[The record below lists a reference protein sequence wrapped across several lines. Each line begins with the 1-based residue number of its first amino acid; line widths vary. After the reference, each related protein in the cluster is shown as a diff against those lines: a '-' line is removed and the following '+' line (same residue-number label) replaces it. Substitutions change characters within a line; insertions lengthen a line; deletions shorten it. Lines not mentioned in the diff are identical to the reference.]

1 MWTASL
7 PRRACQAFFL
17 IILLQVPLFRVPC
30 RSGTCTAPLQI
41 AAAQLVTSKVVPH
54 GVVKA
59 LLYPGACIQTLLVDS
74 TLPQWSNLYEKY
86 NLTNAASTQ
95 VIELNRLE
103 VLIGSYFAVAGA
115 LAGLIK
121 PGRMSLFGML
131 LLVWGLIREGVF
143 DKSGKQLQV
152 YMSPLM
158 LFAVVCAFFS
168 VKFDTQKVQRLARP
182 VARPLKSSAKSK
194 LK

>member
-7 PRRACQAFFL
+7 PRRACQAFFV

-30 RSGTCTAPLQI
+30 RSGTCTSPLQI
-41 AAAQLVTSKVVPH
+41 TATQLMISKIVPH
-54 GVVKA
+54 GAIKA
-59 LLYPGACIQTLLVDS
+59 LLFPGACIQTLVVDS
-74 TLPQWSNLYEKY
+74 RLPKWSNVYEMY
-86 NLTNAASTQ
+86 NLTDTASMQ
-95 VIELNRLE
+95 PSEFHRLE
-103 VLIGSYFAVAGA
+103 VLIGSYFSVAGA

-131 LLVWGLIREGVF
+131 LVAWGLIREGVF
-143 DKSGKQLQV
+143 DKSGKQIQV

-168 VKFDTQKVQRLARP
+168 VKYDSQKVQRLARP

-194 LK
+194 VK